1 MVSFVIGD
9 IEVHDEERGEG
20 GVVYTVV
27 VKWNTKNTILS
38 EQFIVLIES
47 CRNIG
52 NMYTPNTNIVDH
64 FISWIGKNVHL
75 NCKV

>member
-9 IEVHDEERGEG
+9 IEVNDEEQG
-20 GVVYTVV
+20 GGIVYAVV

-38 EQFIVLIES
+38 EQFIVVIES
-47 CRNIG
+47 RRNIG